1 MTTILFNL
9 VLLALAL
16 DLIIWGIDQGWDL
29 VNRYREH
36 KEISYDHI
44 LKGWLKLQQDEQPKQ
59 SQEINKWGQ
68 RKQPKDNVVPMWT
81 HQHGGGDGDGHA

>member
-16 DLIIWGIDQGWDL
+16 DLIIWGIDQGWDI
-29 VNRYREH
+29 VNRYRDH
-36 KEISYDHI
+36 KEITYDHI
-44 LKGWLKLQQDEQPKQ
+44 LQGWLKLQQDEAPKQ
-59 SQEINKWGQ
+59 SPEITKWGQ
-68 RKQPKDNVVPMWT
+68 RKPKDNVVPLWH